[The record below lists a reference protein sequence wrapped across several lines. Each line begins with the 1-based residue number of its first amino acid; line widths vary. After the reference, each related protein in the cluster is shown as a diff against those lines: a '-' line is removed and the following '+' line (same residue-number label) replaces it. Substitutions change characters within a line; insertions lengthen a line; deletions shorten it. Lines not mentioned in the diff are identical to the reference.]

1 MTYLWGNPGLAFQR
15 ELLTFQCGLPSFWE
29 RCASSSAQVTCSSRW
44 PSEDAKCLFLWAAM
58 VTVREVGQPRTGT
71 LASYLWQSSLSL
83 YSAPVSR
90 MSIYLRQVGFQFGSG
105 GVGPIS
111 IAPVGG
117 PSRDLTCWSL
127 RLEKVPAVPEK
138 VTEVE
143 LKMTGGPT

>member
-1 MTYLWGNPGLAFQR
+1 MTYLWGNPGLAFHR

-83 YSAPVSR
+83 YSAPASPYVHLPSASR
-90 MSIYLRQVGFQFGSG
+90 IPVWVWGCWPHKLCPSGRAFSGLDLLESQVREGSCCPG
-105 GVGPIS
+105 ESHRG
-111 IAPVGG
+111 
-117 PSRDLTCWSL
+117 
-127 RLEKVPAVPEK
+127 
-138 VTEVE
+138 
-143 LKMTGGPT
+143 